1 MSRPI
6 LAAYDPQ
13 HSDRAPIRFAA
24 AAARFTGARLVI
36 ATVHVGVR
44 ALALSAGQTLPYALA
59 EADDNLVP
67 DASDE
72 LREIRAELE
81 AEGICAD
88 VLLLPGDSAA
98 GPLHRAAEDLQ
109 AGLLVVGR
117 GTAREGMLGSTAERL
132 IHGARSPVAVVPPAW
147 DSADG
152 AGVRTIG
159 VAFVDTEEGRE
170 ALRGAYALACRI
182 GGRLRVLTVVKPRLV
197 MYAETEDVIPP
208 RPGRDFD
215 SVVGEHR
222 VEAEAGARKA
232 VAEVLGDDAEVEVD
246 AFVGDPGDTLIDLSA
261 YLDLL
266 VSGSRGYGPVRA
278 VLLGGVARRL
288 ATAGRCPVIVLPRG
302 VEAPLEEQ
310 LLAEPPK
317 ASTGRSS
324 A

>member
-1 MSRPI
+1 MGRPI

-36 ATVHVGVR
+36 ASVHVGVR

-81 AEGICAD
+81 AEGVWAE

-98 GPLHRAAEDLQ
+98 GPLHQAAEDHQ
-109 AGLLVVGR
+109 AGLLSVGR
-117 GTAREGMLGSTAERL
+117 GTAREGILGSTAERL
-132 IHGARSPVAVVPPAW
+132 IHGAPCPIAVVPPAW
-147 DSADG
+147 DSDEG
-152 AGVRTIG
+152 GVRTIG

-170 ALRGAYALACRI
+170 ALRGAYALARRT
-182 GGRLRVLTVVKPRLV
+182 GARLRVLTVVKPRVV
-197 MYAETEDVIPP
+197 MYTETEAAIPP

-215 SVVGEHR
+215 RVVGEHR
-222 VEAEAGARKA
+222 VKAEMGARKA
-232 VAEVLGDDAEVEVD
+232 VARVLGDDGEIEVD
-246 AFVGDPGDTLIDLSA
+246 AFVGDPGDTLVELSE

-288 ATAGRCPVIVLPRG
+288 ATAGHCPVIVLPRG
-302 VEAPLEEQ
+302 VEAPLEE
-310 LLAEPPK
+310 LLGEAPGT
-317 ASTGRSS
+317 AVRAG
-324 A
+324 